1 MKKLLFA
8 VFSVFLSIT
17 GIAPVQVEAEYNAAR
32 EITKEVT
39 ASEDPMAAYAEWAE
53 TTIASTRLR
62 NKFNVSYD
70 LVGNHSYMFTYSD
83 DYFLYQENN
92 VPCGELARV
101 SSALSQVAKENP
113 SSIQQTFRS
122 MGFEDIHCFNYARPY
137 TFVDFDFVAFSIATK
152 TITLNDEQYQLY
164 CIPIRGT
171 TLSLEWLSNFNL
183 GEGGTHEGFY
193 LAEQE
198 VINKINEVAAQDTS
212 GLKKLFWF
220 TGHSRGAAVAN
231 LAATEMTGNGDKV
244 IAYTFACPAVS
255 ESVSETGNI
264 FNYNK
269 GGDLV
274 PMLPLESWG
283 YKRNGHTIQFG
294 SEVTD
299 ILCSRYF
306 EEFNK
311 TYTGIE
317 DAYALEVMMHTL
329 VPDKVDF
336 LDVVNQF
343 IIKSLCGMVFSKGK
357 PNFSFEEVID
367 FITQILE
374 DEDAIKNVL
383 KVDSLAEFLSEMAKT
398 CGPIVK
404 LTSKIPKIGDKLSFV
419 AAIAE
424 AVAENIQD
432 DVVIYGKMPAVAE
445 LREFLGTLYDE
456 SKDLS
461 GEEFLEW
468 KQEHYVGEQA
478 EKIEEINREIPAPI
492 IVTEPEDFL
501 SLSDAINIQ
510 ALKLKGLIAKAC
522 LVIKAIHD
530 SMPDGTNIIEF
541 VCGIGQ
547 NHNGGNYVL
556 MTNAMYFGYK
566 GRAGVSSD
574 TLPDLGSIRAIDSLC
589 FADNK
594 LLKTVTIPES
604 IYYVGNGAFSG
615 NTSLTSVKLPVDCQ
629 YYHADTYSFT
639 HGVHLNNAFSN
650 CPSINKITFTKGR
663 TGVYPGTYELFIDE
677 NGIVSQPFGLFH
689 GNSIFRFVKDSIETV
704 VFEDGI
710 VFIGKDAFYG
720 NNAVWNT
727 DQFNCPKL
735 KNVIFP
741 LSVKYIGESA
751 FRESGIEEID
761 FSTVEYLGNAVA
773 AFCKNLTT
781 ASTSAAGIIPEAA
794 YKNCESL
801 TTVPLAKEIKPY
813 AFQNSS
819 ITEATIMD
827 DAILGEKCFV
837 DCTNLKKVRIP
848 VDIDYTVNWVSAFTG
863 CNNIE
868 TIIYTPGSTGI
879 QVPVVVYEGTPG
891 NYEKALLTGTAGD
904 SLKTVIFEDG
914 VTEIVKNSCGNAKM
928 EELIL
933 PNSVSSIGASAFEN
947 CVNLERVNI
956 PAGFDYT
963 VNANVFKNDTN
974 ITQVTYT
981 KVNTETRKRK
991 SSGVT
996 EPSRL
1001 IQKIAEDH
1009 LETVIYEAGI
1019 TEIPDNAFYS
1029 DTYHNHLKNVS
1040 LPSSLQ
1046 YIGQEAF
1053 YDQNLEGIVL
1063 PESLSS
1069 LGSKAFGGQASTLN
1083 IYSQNMQAPSALE
1096 NLFENCSDGINL
1108 VINEGAEGYDVLPWS
1123 QAAQSIMES
1132 REVIGIE
1139 IQSDDLVLERG
1150 TREKLSV
1157 IVSPWYAEDKEV
1169 HWSSSDEAVAQVD
1182 DYGKVTAVKSGSA
1195 TITAT
1200 ASNGLTDTVNVT
1212 VITSVNKVTVSP
1224 KTVTVELNE
1233 TTQLTATVEP
1243 ADADDTTVTW
1253 TSDNEEVAAVGENG
1267 LVTGTGVGQA
1277 VITATSV
1284 NGKTAT
1290 ATVTV
1295 AVSAQS
1301 IEIQQS
1307 KPVVLVS
1314 ESIQLTAVILP
1325 ENTTDKTISW
1335 NSTNNEV
1342 ATVTSEGTV
1351 TGVAEGTAVIS
1362 ARTHN
1367 GITAEVTVTVTQGL
1381 NNIKMSHICSFDNDL
1396 TLGYLVPVDA
1406 VNGFENIN
1414 IEVKKKV
1421 YSGTGND
1428 YTWRTM
1434 TLSEHTTETYN
1445 DTAYYR
1451 FNYKNIAAKQM
1462 GDELQAVLHATKD
1475 GVEYTSPE
1483 DTYSVKQYAMN
1494 RLAASDNSD
1503 FKTMMVDLLNYGTA
1517 AQNYFGYNTEN
1528 PANADITADQQ
1539 LIGTQTDPDLV
1550 NTKQMIPLENATAS
1564 FYGNKVIFGSN
1575 IELKYYM
1582 QFKEGQ
1588 NTENVKLKLS
1598 YTTVKGFEKEEEIPF
1613 SEFGYDSEYESFT
1626 ANLATIAAKD
1636 MGQEVTAVICD
1647 GDTPISETMIY
1658 GIETYA
1664 YNRLN
1669 MSTDVVF
1676 KTLIKEMMKY
1686 SRSAQVYFRHKQ

>member
-1 MKKLLFA
+1 MKKLFLTM
-8 VFSVFLSIT
+8 FSVFLPIT
-17 GIAPVQVEAEYNAAR
+17 CITPVQIEAEYRTVQEN
-32 EITKEVT
+32 TKEVT
-39 ASEDPMAAYAEWAE
+39 VAADPMTAYAEWAE

-62 NKFNVSYD
+62 NKFNVSYN

-101 SSALSQVAKENP
+101 SSALSQVAKGSP
-113 SSIQQTFRS
+113 SSVQQTFRS
-122 MGFEDIHCFNYARPY
+122 MGFEDIYSYNYDRSY
-137 TFVDFDFVAFSIATK
+137 TVVDFDFVAFSIATK
-152 TITLNDEQYQLY
+152 TITLNDEQYKLY

-183 GEGGTHEGFY
+183 GEGGTHKGFY

-198 VINKINEVAAQDTS
+198 VIEKINEVAAQDTS

-231 LAATEMTGNGDKV
+231 LAATEMMGEGEEV

-255 ESVSETGNI
+255 ESVIETANI

-283 YKRNGHTIQFG
+283 YERNGHTIQFS

-311 TYTGIE
+311 IYTGIE
-317 DAYALEVMMHTL
+317 DAYALDVMLHTL
-329 VPDKVDF
+329 IPTKEDYNNI
-336 LDVVNQF
+336 LNQ
-343 IIKSLCGMVFSKGK
+343 I
-357 PNFSFEEVID
+357 
-367 FITQILE
+367 
-374 DEDAIKNVL
+374 VL
-383 KVDSLAEFLSEMAKT
+383 KLLFVMVLVNGRSFYQTGEVLDFFYHVLDDDAAVQKIFGKKCLEELLAEIAKVSGSFAKLICKVPKYGKKLVFVYTMAKA
-398 CGPIVK
+398 IV
-404 LTSKIPKIGDKLSFV
+404 
-419 AAIAE
+419 
-424 AVAENIQD
+424 ENIQD
-432 DVVIYGKMPAVAE
+432 DVYLFETMPELAE
-445 LREFLGTLYDE
+445 MRDFLADLYDQ

-461 GEEFLEW
+461 GEEFFEW
-468 KQEHYVGEQA
+468 KQEHYVGDTA
-478 EKIEEINREIPAPI
+478 ENIEVINQEMPSPI
-492 IVTEPEDFL
+492 IVAEPDDFL

-510 ALKLKGLIAKAC
+510 ALKMKSLITKTC
-522 LVIKAIHD
+522 LVVKAIHE
-530 SMPDGTNIIEF
+530 SVPDGTNIIDF

-566 GRAGVSSD
+566 GRIGVN
-574 TLPDLGSIRAIDSLC
+574 TQEFPNLGSIHAIDSLC
-589 FADNK
+589 FANNK
-594 LLKTVTIPES
+594 SLTTVTIPDS
-604 IYYVGNGAFSG
+604 IYYVGSEAFSG

-629 YYHADTYSFT
+629 YYHAETYSNT
-639 HGVHLNNAFSN
+639 YGVHLKNAFSD
-650 CPSINKITFTKGR
+650 CPSINTITFTKGR
-663 TGVYPGTYELFIDE
+663 TGIYPGTYELFTHE

-689 GNSIFRFVKDSIETV
+689 GNSIFKFVKDSIETV
-704 VFEDGI
+704 VFDDGI
-710 VFIGKDAFYG
+710 VFIGRDAFYG

-735 KNVIFP
+735 KKVIFP
-741 LSVKYIGESA
+741 LSVKYIGDSA
-751 FRESGIEEID
+751 FRETGIEEID

-781 ASTSAAGIIPEAA
+781 ASASAAGVIPEAA
-794 YKNCESL
+794 FKNCESL
-801 TTVPLAKEIKPY
+801 IEVPPAKEIKPY

-819 ITEATIMD
+819 IREAEILSDTI
-827 DAILGEKCFV
+827 LREKCFV
-837 DCTNLKKVRIP
+837 DCVNLKTVKIP
-848 VDIDYTVNWVSAFTG
+848 VDIDYTVNWVSVFAG
-863 CNNIE
+863 CSNIE

-879 QVPVVVYEGTPG
+879 QVPVVGYEGTPG

-933 PNSVSSIGASAFEN
+933 PNSVSSIGDSAFKN
-947 CVNLERVNI
+947 CTNLERVTI
-956 PAGFDYT
+956 PSGFDYT
-963 VNANVFKNDTN
+963 VNANVFQNDTN
-974 ITQVTYT
+974 ITQVIYT
-981 KVNTETRKRK
+981 TV
-991 SSGVT
+991 SSGFRSRKLSGIT
-996 EPSRL
+996 DPSRL

-1009 LETVIYEAGI
+1009 LETVTYEEGI

-1096 NLFENCSDGINL
+1096 NLFENCRDGINL

-1123 QAAQSIMES
+1123 QATQSIMES
-1132 REVIGIE
+1132 REVTGIE
-1139 IQSDDLVLERG
+1139 IQSEDLVLERG

-1169 HWSSSDEAVAQVD
+1169 YWSSSDETVAQVD

-1200 ASNGLTDTVNVT
+1200 ANNDLADSINVT

-1233 TTQLTATVEP
+1233 TTQLTTAVEP

-1253 TSDNEEVAAVGENG
+1253 TSDNEEVASVDENG

-1277 VITATSV
+1277 MITATSV
-1284 NGKTAT
+1284 NGKTST

-1307 KPVVLVS
+1307 EPVVSVS

-1325 ENTTDKTISW
+1325 ETTTNKTITWSSG
-1335 NSTNNEV
+1335 NTQIASVTNDGI
-1342 ATVTSEGTV
+1342 VTGVSEGT
-1351 TGVAEGTAVIS
+1351 TVIK
-1362 ARTHN
+1362 AKAHN
-1367 GITAEVTVTVTQGL
+1367 GINTEVTVTVTQGL
-1381 NNIKMSHICSFDNDL
+1381 NNVKISHICTFNNDL
-1396 TLGYLVPVDA
+1396 ALGYLVPVNA
-1406 VNGFENIN
+1406 VEGYENIYL
-1414 IEVKKKV
+1414 EVKKQV
-1421 YSGTGND
+1421 YSEAGNEAE
-1428 YTWRTM
+1428 WRTA
-1434 TLSEHTTETYN
+1434 TLTEHTTETYSE
-1445 DTAYYR
+1445 TEYYR

-1475 GVEYTSPE
+1475 GVEYTSPV

-1494 RLAASDNSD
+1494 RIAASSNSY
-1503 FKTMMVDLLNYGTA
+1503 FRTLMVDLLNYGAA
-1517 AQNYFGYNTEN
+1517 AQNYFGYNTGSL
-1528 PANADITADQQ
+1528 ANAELTEEQRA
-1539 LIGTQTDPDLV
+1539 LGTQTEPFLED
-1550 NTKQMIPLENATAS
+1550 TKERIPLENATGF
-1564 FYGNKVIFGSN
+1564 FYGNNVTFGTN

-1582 QFKEGQ
+1582 RFAEEQ
-1588 NTENVKLKLS
+1588 NTENVKLKLT
-1598 YTTVKGFEKEEEIPF
+1598 YRTVKDAEIEKEIPF
-1613 SEFGYDSEYESFT
+1613 SEFVYDSQYESYT
-1626 ANLATIAAKD
+1626 ASLATIAAKD
-1636 MGQEVTAVICD
+1636 MGQEVSAVIYD
-1647 GDTPISETMIY
+1647 GDTAISETLIY
-1658 GIETYA
+1658 GIESYA
-1664 YNRLN
+1664 YNRLQN
-1669 MSTDVVF
+1669 STNEVF
-1676 KTLIKEMMKY
+1676 KTLVREMMKY
-1686 SRSAQVYFRHKQ
+1686 SRSAQVYFENR